1 MEGRA
6 MGEHSEAY
14 VAFDTAKLKHAVAV
28 AEGGRGGEIRFVGE
42 IENRPAT
49 IERLIKKLGRR
60 YKKLQVCFEAGPT
73 GYGLYRQMQALGHD
87 CLVVAPALIP
97 RRPGERVKTNRRD
110 ALTLARLFRA
120 GELSGVW
127 VPDEVHEAV
136 RDLVRGRMTAAEDVR
151 RKRQQLLSFLL
162 RHGRIFTGGD
172 HWTRAHRRWLAEQR
186 FDHPAQQIVFQDG
199 IAAIEDAVERQRRL
213 EEQLASLVP
222 KWSMAPVVAAYQ
234 AMRGVSFLVAVTFA
248 AEIGDV
254 RRFDTP
260 RQLMSFLGLVPAER
274 STGETVRRTGLTLA
288 GNRRA
293 RRVLVEAAWSYRHP
307 ARVSETLRV
316 RLEALPKTV
325 RDIAWKAQVRLCGRY
340 RRLGA
345 AGKKLP
351 VIIAAIAREMAA
363 FLWAIGRQITPA
375 TAP

>member
-1 MEGRA
+1 
-6 MGEHSEAY
+6 
-14 VAFDTAKLKHAVAV
+14 
-28 AEGGRGGEIRFVGE
+28 
-42 IENRPAT
+42 
-49 IERLIKKLGRR
+49 
-60 YKKLQVCFEAGPT
+60 
-73 GYGLYRQMQALGHD
+73 MQALGHD

-97 RRPGERVKTNRRD
+97 KRSGERVKTNRRD

-136 RDLVRGRMTAAEDVR
+136 RDLVRGRTTAAEDVR

-162 RHGRIFTGGD
+162 RHGRLYPGGD
-172 HWTRAHRRWLAEQR
+172 HWTRAHRRWLAEQS

-199 IAAIEDAVERQRRL
+199 VAAIEDAVERQHRL

-222 KWSMAPVVAAYQ
+222 KWSMAPVVTAYQ

-254 RRFDTP
+254 RRFDNP

-274 STGETVRRTGLTLA
+274 STGETVRRSGLTLA

-316 RLEALPKTV
+316 RLEALPEAI

-340 RRLGA
+340 RRLSA

-375 TAP
+375 AGT

>member
-1 MEGRA
+1 
-6 MGEHSEAY
+6 MGEHSEVY
-14 VAFDTAKLKHAVAV
+14 VAFDTAKLKHAVAI

-42 IENRPAT
+42 VENRPAT
-49 IERLIKKLGRR
+49 IERLIKKLAGRH
-60 YKKLQVCFEAGPT
+60 KKLQVCFEAGPT

-97 RRPGERVKTNRRD
+97 KRSGERVKTNRRD

-136 RDLVRGRMTAAEDVR
+136 RDLVRGRTTAAEDVR

-162 RHGRIFTGGD
+162 RHGRLYTGGD
-172 HWTRAHRRWLAEQR
+172 HWTRAHRRWLADQS

-199 IAAIEDAVERQRRL
+199 VAAIEDAVERQHRL

-222 KWSMAPVVAAYQ
+222 KWSMAPVVTAYQ

-254 RRFDTP
+254 RRFDNP

-274 STGETVRRTGLTLA
+274 STGETVRRSGLTLA

-316 RLEALPKTV
+316 RLEALPKAI

-340 RRLGA
+340 RRLSA

-375 TAP
+375 TGT

>member
-6 MGEHSEAY
+6 MGEHSEVY

-97 RRPGERVKTNRRD
+97 RRSGERVKTNRRD
-110 ALTLARLFRA
+110 ALTLARLLRA

-172 HWTRAHRRWLAEQR
+172 HWTRAHRRWLAEQG

-199 IAAIEDAVERQRRL
+199 VATIEDAVERQRRL

-274 STGETVRRTGLTLA
+274 STGETVRRSGLTLA

-307 ARVSETLRV
+307 ARVSETLRR

-325 RDIAWKAQVRLCGRY
+325 RDTAWKAQVRLCGRY
-340 RRLGA
+340 RRLNA
-345 AGKKLP
+345 AGKKRP

-375 TAP
+375 TAT

>member
-1 MEGRA
+1 
-6 MGEHSEAY
+6 MGEHSDVY

-28 AEGGRGGEIRFVGE
+28 AEAGRRGEVRFLGE
-42 IENRPAT
+42 VDNRPPP
-49 IERLIKKLGRR
+49 IERMIKKLGKR
-60 YKKLQVCFEAGPT
+60 YGKLHVCFEAGPT

-97 RRPGERVKTNRRD
+97 RRSGERVKTNRRD
-110 ALTLARLFRA
+110 AVTLARLHRA
-120 GELSGVW
+120 GELTAVW
-127 VPDEVHEAV
+127 VPDDVHEAV
-136 RDLVRGRMTAAEDVR
+136 RDLVRSRLATAEDVR

-162 RHGRIFTGGD
+162 RHGRIFVSGD

-186 FDHPAQQIVFQDG
+186 FDHPAQQIVFQDAV
-199 IAAIEDAVERQRRL
+199 AAIEDAIERVRRL
-213 EEQLASLVP
+213 EQQLADIVAR
-222 KWSMAPVVAAYQ
+222 WSMAPMVAAYQ

-260 RQLMSFLGLVPAER
+260 RQLMAFLGLVPAES
-274 STGETVRRTGLTLA
+274 STGEKVRRSGLTLA

-307 ARVSETLRV
+307 ARVSETMRP
-316 RLEALPKTV
+316 RLVALPKTV
-325 RDIAWKAQVRLCGRY
+325 RDIGWKAQVRLCGRY
-340 RRLGA
+340 RRLSA

-363 FLWAIGRQITPA
+363 FLWAIGHQVTPA
-375 TAP
+375 VVR

>member
-1 MEGRA
+1 
-6 MGEHSEAY
+6 
-14 VAFDTAKLKHAVAV
+14 
-28 AEGGRGGEIRFVGE
+28 
-42 IENRPAT
+42 
-49 IERLIKKLGRR
+49 
-60 YKKLQVCFEAGPT
+60 
-73 GYGLYRQMQALGHD
+73 MQALGHD

-97 RRPGERVKTNRRD
+97 RRSGERVKTNRRD

-127 VPDEVHEAV
+127 VPDAVHEAV
-136 RDLVRGRMTAAEDVR
+136 RDLVRGRTTAAEDVR

-162 RHGRIFTGGD
+162 RHGRIFSGGD
-172 HWTRAHRRWLAEQR
+172 HWTRAHRRWLAEQS
-186 FDHPAQQIVFQDG
+186 FDHAAQQIVFQD
-199 IAAIEDAVERQRRL
+199 AVTAIEDSAERQRRL

-222 KWSMAPVVAAYQ
+222 AWSMAPVVTAYQ

-274 STGETVRRTGLTLA
+274 STGETVRRSGLTLA

-293 RRVLVEAAWSYRHP
+293 RRVLIEAAWSYRHP
-307 ARVSETLRV
+307 ARVSETLRI
-316 RLEALPKTV
+316 RLEGLPKTI

-340 RRLGA
+340 RRLNA

-375 TAP
+375 AGT

>member
-1 MEGRA
+1 M
-6 MGEHSEAY
+6 
-14 VAFDTAKLKHAVAV
+14 
-28 AEGGRGGEIRFVGE
+28 
-42 IENRPAT
+42 
-49 IERLIKKLGRR
+49 
-60 YKKLQVCFEAGPT
+60 
-73 GYGLYRQMQALGHD
+73 QMLGHE
-87 CLVVAPALIP
+87 CLVVAPTLIP
-97 RRPGERVKTNRRD
+97 RRSGERVKTNRRD

-162 RHGRIFTGGD
+162 RHGRIFSGRS
-172 HWTRAHRRWLAEQR
+172 HWTGAHRRWLAEQS
-186 FDHPAQQIVFQDG
+186 FDHPAQQIVFQDAV
-199 IAAIEDAVERQRRL
+199 AAIEDAVERQRRL
-213 EEQLASLVP
+213 EEQLVSLVT
-222 KWSMAPVVAAYQ
+222 KWSMASAVAAYQ

-274 STGETVRRTGLTLA
+274 STGDTVRRTGLTLA

-316 RLEALPKTV
+316 RLEALPKAI

-340 RRLGA
+340 RRLNA

-375 TAP
+375 AGI

>member
-1 MEGRA
+1 
-6 MGEHSEAY
+6 MGEHSELY
-14 VAFDTAKLKHAVAV
+14 VAFDTAKLKHAVAI
-28 AEGGRGGEIRFVGE
+28 AEEGRAGEIRYVGE

-49 IERLIKKLGRR
+49 VERLIKKLARR

-87 CLVVAPALIP
+87 CVVVAPALIP
-97 RRPGERVKTNRRD
+97 RRSGERVKTNRRD

-136 RDLVRGRMTAAEDVR
+136 RDLVRGRMTAAEDAR

-172 HWTRAHRRWLAEQR
+172 HWTRAHRRWLSEQS
-186 FDHPAQQIVFQDG
+186 FDHPAQQIVFQDAV
-199 IAAIEDAVERQRRL
+199 AAIEDAVERQRRL

-222 KWSMAPVVAAYQ
+222 KWSMAPMVSAYQ

-316 RLEALPKTV
+316 RLEGLPKTI
-325 RDIAWKAQVRLCGRY
+325 RDIAWKAQVRLCSRY
-340 RRLGA
+340 RRLNA

-363 FLWAIGRQITPA
+363 FLWAIGRQVTLVA
-375 TAP
+375 RT